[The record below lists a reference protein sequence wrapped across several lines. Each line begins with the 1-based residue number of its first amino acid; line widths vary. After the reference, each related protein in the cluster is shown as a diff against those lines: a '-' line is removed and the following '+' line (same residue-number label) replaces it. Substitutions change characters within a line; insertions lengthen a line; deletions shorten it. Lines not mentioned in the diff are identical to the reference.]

1 MDLRFGE
8 NLAKL
13 RINHHYTQGDLA
25 EKLDV
30 SSNAVS
36 TWETDQACPS
46 LDHLLMLADLYNTSV
61 DDLIRPKDIQKYP
74 FHRLY
79 VPYRHIRTTIFG
91 YYPETYVDY
100 VEDIEHGLY
109 TAWLWTTYYPHKRC
123 VYALPV
129 KNVSLDNFMS
139 FIQDH
144 AVGFYNQFFE
154 ELEKLVPEEE
164 LKHVK
169 DNIGTIAA
177 IEEFAVTPYSMKD
190 YE

>member
-61 DDLIRPKDIQKYP
+61 DDLIRPKDIQEYP

-79 VPYRHIRTTIFG
+79 IPYRHIRTTIFG
-91 YYPETYVDY
+91 HYPNTYVDY
-100 VEDIEHGLY
+100 VDDVEDGV
-109 TAWLWTTYYPHKRC
+109 R
-123 VYALPV
+123 
-129 KNVSLDNFMS
+129 
-139 FIQDH
+139 
-144 AVGFYNQFFE
+144 VG
-154 ELEKLVPEEE
+154 
-164 LKHVK
+164 
-169 DNIGTIAA
+169 
-177 IEEFAVTPYSMKD
+177 
-190 YE
+190 